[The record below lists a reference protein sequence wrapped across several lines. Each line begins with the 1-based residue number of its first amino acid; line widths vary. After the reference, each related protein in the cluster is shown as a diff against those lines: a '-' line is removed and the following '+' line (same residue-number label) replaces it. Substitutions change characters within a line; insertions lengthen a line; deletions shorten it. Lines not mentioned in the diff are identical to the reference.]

1 MVGKHYT
8 KAKGGAK
15 VRHPGGLLGRPLLW
29 LDGRTRAEGCWQL
42 CNWLHN
48 PNCFLKYPPV
58 SFQVHVKLHLDMAT
72 NTRIAVL
79 EQTSE
84 VLTVTFST
92 FGQRQL
98 EKLRE
103 LTKAIHLWA
112 ADSGEPSPARPEPQA
127 WFSAFTSTQS
137 DSWCLASES
146 SYCPT
151 APCFICAFVINYI
164 YS

>member
-29 LDGRTRAEGCWQL
+29 PDGRPRAEGRWQL

-58 SFQVHVKLHLDMAT
+58 SFQLRVKLHLGMAT
-72 NTRIAVL
+72 HTRIAVL
-79 EQTSE
+79 QQTLE
-84 VLTVTFST
+84 VLAVTFST
-92 FGQRQL
+92 FGQRKL

-103 LTKAIHLWA
+103 LTKAIYL
-112 ADSGEPSPARPEPQA
+112 
-127 WFSAFTSTQS
+127 
-137 DSWCLASES
+137 
-146 SYCPT
+146 
-151 APCFICAFVINYI
+151 
-164 YS
+164 